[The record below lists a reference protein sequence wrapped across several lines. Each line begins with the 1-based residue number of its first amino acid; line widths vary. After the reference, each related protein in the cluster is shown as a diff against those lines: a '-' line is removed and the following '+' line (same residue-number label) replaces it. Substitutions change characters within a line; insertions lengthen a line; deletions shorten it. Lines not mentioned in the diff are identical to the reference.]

1 MLSLTFDLNDFTN
14 KKFVQIINIDGNM
27 HVTLNQLNIPKILQH
42 KLSMQFWHC

>member
-1 MLSLTFDLNDFTN
+1 MLSINFDLDDFTN

-27 HVTLNQLNIPKILQH
+27 HVTLNQLYIPKMLQD